1 MSILIGKET
10 RVICQGITGAQGTF
24 HSEQAIAYG
33 TRMVGGVTPGKGGTT
48 HVGLPVFNTVDE
60 AVRQTGADAS
70 VIYVPPPFAADSIQ
84 RAQDNQARTR
94 EADRMDRADDF
105 KEMAFGVEMDFKKER
120 AAAEDAQWGA
130 GFGLSVRQE
139 NRMDK
144 DLSFRER
151 TFNENKRQF
160 DLSRTDAMFGW
171 VKQAVENEQNKN
183 SPQGQHL
190 AEQTRMLAAQN
201 AWNESHP
208 NEFPGGGTGSRPST
222 RSKAAS
228 SASDSVLLDILKED
242 RTSLVESARATRE
255 FLSKAATQIES
266 AESKKSPEGSRS
278 PINSNY
284 GANGG
289 PRGGRASGEGSKS
302 MDGALDPEEKPKDY
316 TYAVESLKQSEERI
330 KQITHAMVA
339 YEGGDFNSFNTIYKS
354 LYGQMAEAKRNVET
368 TSDPNATGS
377 EDRGA
382 DPLRSMRIE

>member
-1 MSILIGKET
+1 MSLGAAPYNPYNTSFATIAM
-10 RVICQGITGAQGTF
+10 QGLGMAQENMRAGELMAAQTTKSITDSFA
-24 HSEQAIAYG
+24 
-33 TRMVGGVTPGKGGTT
+33 
-48 HVGLPVFNTVDE
+48 
-60 AVRQTGADAS
+60 
-70 VIYVPPPFAADSIQ
+70 FAADSIQ
-84 RAQDNQARTR
+84 RAQDNQARAR

-120 AAAEDAQWGA
+120 AAAEDSQWEA

-144 DLSFRER
+144 DLGFREK

-160 DLSRTDAMFGW
+160 DLSRTDAQFDRILGYAE
-171 VKQAVENEQNKN
+171 KIREGN
-183 SPQGQHL
+183 SPQD
-190 AEQTRMLAAQN
+190 RLAAAQAEGVEIQN
-201 AWNESHP
+201 EANRAFMAE
-208 NEFPGGGTGSRPST
+208 NPGVQLGTSRSSS

-242 RTSLVESARATRE
+242 RTSLVESARVTKE

-266 AESKKSPEGSRS
+266 AESKRAPEGGRS
-278 PINSNY
+278 PINKQY
-284 GANGG
+284 GEN
-289 PRGGRASGEGSKS
+289 GGRASGQGSKS
-302 MDGALDPEEKPKDY
+302 MDGPLDGEEKPKDY
-316 TYAVESLKQSEERI
+316 TYAVESLKQAEERI

-354 LYGQMAEAKRNVET
+354 LYGQMAEAQKNVRT

-377 EDRGA
+377 DDRGA